1 MIRLD
6 TESLSMDDKIAA
18 ACRDA
23 AEQAIARAERSGTN
37 VIVWR
42 DGQVV
47 RLTAAEAKA
56 ELENSRA
63 IKGPQEKTDKDG

>member
-1 MIRLD
+1 MIRSD
-6 TESLSMDDKIAA
+6 TDSLSMDEKIAA

-23 AEQAIARAERSGTN
+23 AEQAITRAERTGTN

-47 RLTAAEAKA
+47 RLTAAEARA
-56 ELENSRA
+56 ELDS
-63 IKGPQEKTDKDG
+63 KQEKTGNDG

>member
-1 MIRLD
+1 MIRPD

-23 AEQAIARAERSGTN
+23 AEQAIARAERTGTN

-47 RLTAAEAKA
+47 RLTAAEARA
-56 ELENSRA
+56 ELENSREV
-63 IKGPQEKTDKDG
+63 KGQQEKTGKNG